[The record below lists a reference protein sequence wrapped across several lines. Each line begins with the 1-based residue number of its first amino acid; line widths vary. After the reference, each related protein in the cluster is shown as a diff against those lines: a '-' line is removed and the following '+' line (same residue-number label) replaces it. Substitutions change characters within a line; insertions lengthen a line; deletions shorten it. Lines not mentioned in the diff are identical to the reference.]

1 MPREIE
7 LAILFADISGSTRLY
22 ETLGDVA
29 ARAIVADCLRTMT
42 EVTRRRG
49 GLLARTIG
57 DEALSAFANP
67 DVAAAAAVEMQ
78 EAAGGRK
85 PPVSLRIG
93 FHYGQVLLDGSDVH
107 GDAVNVAARVAA
119 QAKAGQIL
127 TTGAAH
133 GRMGTA
139 WHGASRQIA
148 RAALRGKTGLI
159 DVFEVI
165 WQAQEATFIGQPPW
179 LSAEA
184 AARLVVTVGDERI
197 ELGEERRALTVG
209 RDARNDIVLTEITVS
224 RTHARIEYG
233 NGRFMLTDHSANGT
247 FVLPQEGMPPQGTA
261 ARLVHRDSIELGPA
275 GLLGLGARPSA
286 GGPATLR
293 YGRA

>member
-1 MPREIE
+1 MPREID

-29 ARAIVADCLRTMT
+29 ARAIVTECLGAMT
-42 EVTRRRG
+42 AVTRRHK

-57 DEALSAFANP
+57 DEALSAFATP
-67 DVAAAAAVEMQ
+67 DIAAQAAVEMQ
-78 EAAGGRK
+78 EAASGRT

-93 FHYGQVLLDGSDVH
+93 FHFGPVLLDGADVH
-107 GDAVNVAARVAA
+107 GDAVNVAARVAG

-133 GRMGTA
+133 GRMDTRWQGTT
-139 WHGASRQIA
+139 RQIA
-148 RAALRGKTGLI
+148 RAALRGKSGLI

-179 LSAEA
+179 LAAAAA
-184 AARLVVTVGDERI
+184 AARLVVSAGDERI

-209 RDARNDIVLTEITVS
+209 RDARNDVVVTEITVS

-233 NGRFMLTDHSANGT
+233 NGRFILTDHSANGT
-247 FVLPQEGMPPQGTA
+247 FVQPQQGAGA
-261 ARLVHRDSIELGPA
+261 ARLVHRDSVELGTA
-275 GLLGLGARPSA
+275 GLLGLGAHPIA
-286 GGPATLR
+286 GERATLR
-293 YGRA
+293 YARA